1 MGVDA
6 TGRAK
11 YRKGELRLILGLPE
25 PWSEAQR
32 SDFLKAVEG
41 LSRDVGV
48 APGDVHIQSALLATW
63 NPSDGTPN
71 GSLDSA
77 AIEKL
82 IVKFGVDE
90 PRMRIEAFERGYEM
104 GRRHGVE
111 DAAGKALA
119 FVESL
124 HKSALEP
131 TTTVANYDVDL
142 PTARNIIDVQLPE
155 FNLAPLSE
163 AELSDETPSVSDFE
177 HHIQTCL
184 QCGEPLDVCNEQGC
198 GGKVKPGFRWP
209 LRETSPS
216 EALADAAEP
225 DLLAAE
231 RSPGRPLEET
241 MKDLPCAN
249 DGCMVRHTLETPH
262 VWGMDEAD
270 DLVEQG
276 ILCDD
281 VSCLDFHYVND
292 GSPHDF
298 KGSLDSGKAR

>member
-63 NPSDGTPN
+63 NPSDGTPD

-90 PRMRIEAFERGYEM
+90 PRMRIEAFEKGYAIGMKHGAEIERGRIQRAIDEGYQ
-104 GRRHGVE
+104 VN
-111 DAAGKALA
+111 
-119 FVESL
+119 V
-124 HKSALEP
+124 
-131 TTTVANYDVDL
+131 TTPATVVGSDIDL
-142 PTARNIIDVQLPE
+142 PTARQIVDVQLPE

-163 AELSDETPSVSDFE
+163 AELSDETP
-177 HHIQTCL
+177 HHGHTCM
-184 QCGEPLDVCNEQGC
+184 QCGEPLDVCNERGC

-209 LRETSPS
+209 LPS
-216 EALADAAEP
+216 EVLADAADP
-225 DLLAAE
+225 DLRPCDPPSDLPP
-231 RSPGRPLEET
+231 RHVLNRPLEET
-241 MKDLPCAN
+241 MKDLRCTN
-249 DGCMVRHTLETPH
+249 DECMVRHTLETPH

-276 ILCDD
+276 LLCGDA
-281 VSCLDFHYVND
+281 SCVDFHYAND

-298 KGSLDSGKAR
+298 HGSLDSGKAR